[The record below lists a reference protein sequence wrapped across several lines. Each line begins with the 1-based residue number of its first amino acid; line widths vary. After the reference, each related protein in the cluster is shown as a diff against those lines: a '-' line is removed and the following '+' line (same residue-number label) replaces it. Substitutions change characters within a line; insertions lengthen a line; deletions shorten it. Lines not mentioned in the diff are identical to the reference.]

1 LTNLH
6 QKFKPV
12 GKDRLFYDQYRYCM
26 QAQMVEAS
34 ALRKLT
40 HANIDY
46 VISLRKAL
54 LSSQHSTGTAFR
66 SEWAKNAILR
76 ISAGVEQNLHT
87 VCDVLVATDKLQ
99 FRHVVSGDRLRVY
112 TNDVALFDRLL
123 LACPVLNNRGFTEA
137 VVDRPKD
144 TVQLKNP
151 HHKYRS
157 YFTRTKLTVTEKK
170 MIANFLSNY
179 QGSIRLSP
187 CLRDWATQSFR
198 YTEPYY
204 FVDHDDTAWLV
215 MLSLVRPGLIKKTFN
230 ITKA

>member
-1 LTNLH
+1 
-6 QKFKPV
+6 
-12 GKDRLFYDQYRYCM
+12 M

-54 LSSQHSTGTAFR
+54 LSSQYSTGTAFR
-66 SEWAKNAILR
+66 SDWAKNAVLR
-76 ISAGVEQNLHT
+76 ISAGVEQNLHI
-87 VCDVLVATDKLQ
+87 VCDVLVATDKSQ

-123 LACPVLNNRGFTEA
+123 LACPVLDNRGFTEA

-157 YFTRTKLTVTEKK
+157 YFTRTKLTVNEKK

-187 CLRDWATQSFR
+187 CLQDWATQSFR

>member
-1 LTNLH
+1 
-6 QKFKPV
+6 
-12 GKDRLFYDQYRYCM
+12 M

-46 VISLRKAL
+46 VIYLRRFW
-54 LSSQHSTGTAFR
+54 LSSQYSKPHPAGYPGGYSSYNQEQDAIRSIPST
-66 SEWAKNAILR
+66 
-76 ISAGVEQNLHT
+76 VVQNLYT
-87 VCDVLVATDKLQ
+87 VCDVLAATDKSQ
-99 FRHVVSGDRLRVY
+99 FRHVVSSDRLRVY
-112 TNDVALFDRLL
+112 TNDVALFDQLL
-123 LACPVLNNRGFTEA
+123 LACPVLNYREFTEA

-144 TVQLKNP
+144 TIQLKNP

-170 MIANFLSNY
+170 IVANFLSNY

-187 CLRDWATQSFR
+187 CLQDWATQSFR